1 MTRYK
6 LTFKPHSDYSKIHI
20 SGELNGKVF
29 IYRYMPFSVFIKCLC
44 TKTFRFNEPS
54 QWPDQFESRFYNATY
69 SSPKNDLIP
78 HKVFAFCT
86 TAKRD
91 CEPSWSIY
99 ASNEPTIQIKINR
112 SKWLSSLNKWNKD
125 KKNSK
130 FTIYESK
137 VNYDLKEA
145 HIAVIHKPNFV
156 NKKNNLQK
164 TKGYD
169 ILFKNFD
176 LDSYLSLLLLKRMA
190 YSYEDEIRY
199 MIVQQHKEEIDSKD
213 EKYLDLPIFD
223 FDFIKEIRF
232 SPQLSL
238 CQLCKILTIFE
249 GNGWVPQQTGI
260 KKVILKKDN
269 KEIPLYAFDILEGT
283 YADMSKPITI

>member
-6 LTFKPHSDYSKIHI
+6 LTFKPHSNYSKIHI

-130 FTIYESK
+130 FTIYDSK
-137 VNYDLKEA
+137 VNYDVK
-145 HIAVIHKPNFV
+145 
-156 NKKNNLQK
+156 
-164 TKGYD
+164 
-169 ILFKNFD
+169 
-176 LDSYLSLLLLKRMA
+176 
-190 YSYEDEIRY
+190 
-199 MIVQQHKEEIDSKD
+199 
-213 EKYLDLPIFD
+213 
-223 FDFIKEIRF
+223 
-232 SPQLSL
+232 
-238 CQLCKILTIFE
+238 
-249 GNGWVPQQTGI
+249 
-260 KKVILKKDN
+260 
-269 KEIPLYAFDILEGT
+269 
-283 YADMSKPITI
+283 

>member
-86 TAKRD
+86 TAERD

-99 ASNEPTIQIKINR
+99 ASNEPTIQIKIN
-112 SKWLSSLNKWNKD
+112 
-125 KKNSK
+125 
-130 FTIYESK
+130 
-137 VNYDLKEA
+137 LKEA
-145 HIAVIHKPNFV
+145 HIAVINKPNFV
-156 NKKNNLQK
+156 DRYNILQK
-164 TKGYD
+164 TQGHD
-169 ILFKNFD
+169 LLFKNFD

-223 FDFIKEIRF
+223 FDFIEEIRF
-232 SPQLSL
+232 SSRLSL

-249 GNGWVPQQTGI
+249 GNGWVQQQTGI

-269 KEIPLYAFDILEGT
+269 KEIPLYAFDISEGT